1 MKNEFLKFLLDTLVL
16 VVKVFVLVLLHLAVF
31 FTVFGHFFS
40 DEGFFIIAVLC
51 AYAVNPPGR
60 K

>member
-1 MKNEFLKFLLDTLVL
+1 MKNEFPKFLFSTLVL
-16 VVKVFVLVLLHLAVF
+16 VVKVFVLVLLHWAVF
-31 FTVFGHFFS
+31 LTVFGHSFS
-40 DEGFFIIAVLC
+40 DEGFFIIATFC